1 MKAKPTVL
9 VTGGAGYIGSHTAA
23 ALLDAGLGVVVVDD
37 LSAGRREAVPDGAVL
52 VVGDV
57 ADGALVRSVLEGH
70 ACAAVLHFAGSIVVG
85 ESVGKPLAYYAN
97 NVCATVSLIE
107 ACVRTGVKR
116 FVYSSTAAVYGQ
128 PSSVPIGEDAPLAP
142 INPYGHSKRMSET
155 VLIDAAAAHGLS
167 FAILR
172 YFNVAGADPQ
182 GRTGQ
187 CGAAATHLIKVAC
200 QAALGLRDGVDILGE
215 DYATADGTGVRD
227 YIHVSDLASAHV
239 AALDR
244 LLGGGASVIL
254 NCGYGH
260 GYSVRQVL
268 ETVRAVSGVDF
279 PLRGAPR
286 RPGDA
291 AELVADARR
300 IRADLDWTPRHDDLA
315 FIVKTAL
322 EWERTLSRA
331 DARKA

>member
-1 MKAKPTVL
+1 MNAKPTVL
-9 VTGGAGYIGSHTAA
+9 VTGGAGYIGSHVAW
-23 ALLDAGLGVVVVDD
+23 ALLDAGWGVVVVDD
-37 LSAGRREAVPDGAVL
+37 LSTGRREAVPDGAL
-52 VVGDV
+52 FAAGDV
-57 ADGALVRSVLEGH
+57 ADGALVRSLLERH

-85 ESVGKPLAYYAN
+85 DSVHEPLAYYAN
-97 NVCATVSLIE
+97 NVCATLSLIE

-116 FVYSSTAAVYGQ
+116 VVYSSSAAVYGQ
-128 PSSVPIGEDAPLAP
+128 PASVPIGEEAPLAP
-142 INPYGHSKRMSET
+142 INPYGHSKHMSET
-155 VLIDAAAAHGLS
+155 VLTDAAAAHGLS

-172 YFNVAGADPQ
+172 YFNVAGADPL
-182 GRTGQ
+182 GRSGQ
-187 CGAAATHLIKVAC
+187 CSANATHLIKLAC
-200 QAALGLRDGVDILGE
+200 QAALGMRDGVDILGE

-227 YIHVSDLASAHV
+227 YIHVSDLAEAHL

-244 LLGGGASVIL
+244 LLGGGGSVVL

-279 PLRGAPR
+279 PLRSAPR

-300 IRADLDWTPRHDDLA
+300 IRKDLDWTPRHDDLA
-315 FIVKTAL
+315 FIVRTAL
-322 EWERTLSRA
+322 DWERTLNPA
-331 DARKA
+331 GLP

>member
-1 MKAKPTVL
+1 VKTKPTVL
-9 VTGGAGYIGSHTAA
+9 VTGGAGYIGSHVTW
-23 ALLDAGLGVVVVDD
+23 ALLDAGWGVVVIDD
-37 LSAGRREAVPDGAVL
+37 LSTGHRELVPDGATFAP
-52 VVGDV
+52 GDI
-57 ADGALVRSVLEGH
+57 ADGALVGSLLQRH

-85 ESVGKPLAYYAN
+85 ESVDKPLAYYAN
-97 NVCATVSLIE
+97 NVCATVSLID
-107 ACVRTGVKR
+107 ACVRAGVKR
-116 FVYSSTAAVYGQ
+116 LVYSSTAAVYGE
-128 PSSVPIGEDAPLAP
+128 PTSVPVGEDAALAP

-155 VLIDAAAAHGLS
+155 VLVDAAAAHGLS

-172 YFNVAGADPQ
+172 YFNVAGADPL

-187 CGAAATHLIKVAC
+187 CSPNATHLIKLAC
-200 QAALGLRDGVDILGE
+200 QAALGRRDGVDILGE
-215 DYATADGTGVRD
+215 DYPTADGTGIRD
-227 YIHVSDLASAHV
+227 YIHVGDLAEAHL

-244 LLGGGASVIL
+244 LFADGDSVIL

-279 PLRGAPR
+279 AMRGAPR

-291 AELVADARR
+291 AELVADAHR
-300 IRADLDWTPRHDDLA
+300 ILADLDWTPRHDDLA

-322 EWERTLSRA
+322 DWERTLSHP
-331 DARKA
+331 DLP